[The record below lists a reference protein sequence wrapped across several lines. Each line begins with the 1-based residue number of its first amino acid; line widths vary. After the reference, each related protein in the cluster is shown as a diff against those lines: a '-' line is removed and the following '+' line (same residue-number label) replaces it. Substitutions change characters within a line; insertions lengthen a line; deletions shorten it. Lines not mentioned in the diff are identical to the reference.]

1 MSGNTAPSPDEEV
14 TLRTSVLLLL
24 MDGLNMILQLM
35 SEREA
40 LATLTTGER
49 LDPVSRVEAREVTA
63 EVERRGELVRA
74 DLADVLSLSVTEGV
88 LPQRPGVLERLPAG
102 LADTEPD
109 I

>member
-1 MSGNTAPSPDEEV
+1 MSGNTAPSPNQEV
-14 TLRTSVLLLL
+14 TLRTPVLLLL

-35 SEREA
+35 PEREA
-40 LATLTTGER
+40 LATLATGEG
-49 LDPVSRVEAREVTA
+49 LDPVSRVEAREVAA

-74 DLADVLSLSVTEGV
+74 DLTDVLSLSVTEGV
-88 LPQRPGVLERLPAG
+88 LPQRPRVLERLPAG

>member
-1 MSGNTAPSPDEEV
+1 MSGNTAPSPDKEV
-14 TLRTSVLLLL
+14 TLRTPVLLLL

-35 SEREA
+35 PEREA
-40 LATLTTGER
+40 LATLTTGEG
-49 LDPVSRVEAREVTA
+49 LDPVSRVEAGEVAA

-88 LPQRPGVLERLPAG
+88 LPQRPGVLEQLPAG